1 MKPPPASPASLY
13 FGNVMHAR
21 LKPVGHRFAYR
32 VFCLLIDVDRM
43 AEAGLLSRWFSTSHF
58 NLLSFNP
65 ADHGDGLPLR
75 QHVEAL
81 LAPSGLAFDRILL
94 MCYPRVLGFVFN
106 PVSVYFCYTQG
117 QISALVY
124 EVRNT
129 FGQKHSYVAPVRDGE
144 LSAAGVRQQRQKL
157 FYVSPFMD
165 MNLRYL
171 FRLQPPSEKL
181 TLRILECDDDGPML
195 AAAFSGKRRPLTDR
209 SVLAA
214 FFGLPLMTLKV
225 VGGIHWEALK
235 LWLKGMKLRA
245 RPLPPPVSSFVE
257 TTPISPSSA
266 HIAKIQAPS

>member
-1 MKPPPASPASLY
+1 MKPPFAPASLY

-32 VFCLLIDVDRM
+32 VFCLLIDVDLV
-43 AEAGLLSRWFSTSHF
+43 AEAGHLSRWFSTNHF
-58 NLLSFNP
+58 NLLSFHP

-81 LAPSGLAFDRILL
+81 LAPSGLAFDRIVL

-106 PVSVYFCYTQG
+106 PISVYFCYTQG

-129 FGQKHSYVAPVRDGE
+129 FGQMHSYVAPIRDGE
-144 LSAAGVRQQRQKL
+144 LSEAGVRQQRQKL
-157 FYVSPFMD
+157 LYVSPFMD
-165 MNLRYL
+165 MDLRYL
-171 FRLQPPSEKL
+171 FRLQPPADKL
-181 TLRILECDDDGPML
+181 VLRILECDGEGPIL
-195 AAAFSGKRRPLTDR
+195 AAAFSGKRRPLTDQ

-245 RPLPPPVSSFVE
+245 RPLPPPASSFAV
-257 TTPISPSSA
+257 PAHSPQPPAQS
-266 HIAKIQAPS
+266 AKIQART